1 MLAARLRPSVSASC
15 VCLICLPYVSVLK
28 CVRQDRHQYICLP
41 YMPLYA
47 CLRCLCAAGPAPI
60 YVPALYASMCL
71 PYVSVCGRTGTNI
84 CACFICLYVPALC
97 VCVRQDRHRLRH
109 GQAHRLPRGGRP
121 RVHPINC
128 NKPGEQSAAA
138 RAPAGRKGLVSR
150 AIPGADAALAANVQ
164 RRPALSGPGL
174 TQ

>member
-1 MLAARLRPSVSASC
+1 M
-15 VCLICLPYVSVLK
+15 SVLK

-71 PYVSVCGRTGTNI
+71 PYVSVCGRTGTG
-84 CACFICLYVPALC
+84 CAMAKHTAFPEEA
-97 VCVRQDRHRLRH
+97 
-109 GQAHRLPRGGRP
+109 
-121 RVHPINC
+121 
-128 NKPGEQSAAA
+128 
-138 RAPAGRKGLVSR
+138 
-150 AIPGADAALAANVQ
+150 
-164 RRPALSGPGL
+164 GPGF